1 MNTVWI
7 RDYGPNTV
15 YGNGVDDRIIVD
27 WIYNRPR
34 PDDDASPQVIADQM
48 GIDLYETTAEP
59 YDLMNTGGNFMSDG
73 FGTGFASNL
82 IVDENSGGNTWWG
95 TQYPDQS
102 VEEIEGILADFM
114 GLHTYVRMENLPY
127 DGIHHIDMHMKLLDE
142 ETILMAEYP
151 EGVADGPQIEANL
164 EYVLANFNSVFGTP
178 YDVVRIPSPPE
189 PGWGGGYPN
198 EGGDYMTYT
207 NSVFVNNT
215 ILLPTYY
222 EEYDT
227 TAIAI
232 YEEALPGY
240 NVVGIDCNQIISASG
255 AIHCITHS
263 VGVEDPLLISHQPL
277 DDTEDTV
284 NPYPVEAL
292 IQHRSGIAPAA
303 CSGASEGET
312 DYNEVAMTAGADD
325 MWSADIPAQ
334 AEGTVVQYYVEGTS
348 VSGKTQDRPMP
359 APEGYWQFRV
369 GEIVVNGL
377 DGNPDFA
384 GFQPAFPNPASAI
397 TCVPVELSRAAQGR
411 IALRDA
417 AGREVAVLF
426 DGELPCRRQQAF
438 PRCRAAC
445 GRRLCADPR
454 GRRPRTLVPAPHG
467 PLMAI
472 GTNPSLLLGSL
483 AACILG
489 LHAGTVEPCAPMEL
503 DCDCP
508 LDTSLLSTMNLPDCW
523 QDLSEFGVALDTAYR
538 FTWQGVD
545 MGHAATF
552 SEGHLTLDLMGTTTY
567 TLGHRHHRLS
577 HPLHGWQPKRQHDRL
592 VLTGERH
599 HLGGQH
605 AIRCHGMGPERL
617 WRSRH
622 DLPHRMK
629 KGGLDDGPPFSC
641 SDPLSPGGRAS
652 AARRG
657 TS

>member
-1 MNTVWI
+1 MKPTTSLRLLLPGLMLPILASAQHFDTPLSHGIDPREVQFYEANPYLPHVTRGETTPPEFDGLRTMAEWEEIEILCVGWEGYSAIQKQIVVNAAEECHVLILTESPNEVESYLTSNNNGGPAASLDNITIIDTPMNTVWI

-15 YGNGVDDRIIVD
+15 YGTGVDDRIIVD
-27 WIYNRPR
+27 WLYNRPR
-34 PDDDASPQVIADQM
+34 PDDDVAPQVIADHM

-73 FGTGFASNL
+73 FGMGFASEL
-82 IVDENSGGNTWWG
+82 IVEENDGGNTWWG
-95 TQYPDQS
+95 TQFPDQS
-102 VEEIEGILADFM
+102 EEDIENILADFM
-114 GLHTYVRMENLPY
+114 GLHTYVRMETLPF

-164 EYVLANFNSVFGTP
+164 EYVLSNFTSKWGTP
-178 YDVVRIPSPPE
+178 FEVVRIPSPPE

-240 NVVGIDCNQIISASG
+240 NVIGIDCNQIISASG

-292 IQHRSGIAPAA
+292 MQHRSSMA
-303 CSGASEGET
+303 SGRLFWRTEGDT
-312 DYNEVAMTAGADD
+312 DYAEVAMTAGADD

-348 VSGKTQDRPMP
+348 ESGKTQDRPMP

-377 DGNPDFA
+377 DGAPDFA

-397 TCVPVELSRAAQGR
+397 TCVPVELRRADKGR

-426 DGELPCRRQQAF
+426 EGQLPAGISKHF
-438 PRCRAAC
+438 LDAA
-445 GRRLCADPR
+445 P
-454 GRRPRTLVPAPHG
+454 LV
-467 PLMAI
+467 
-472 GTNPSLLLGSL
+472 
-483 AACILG
+483 
-489 LHAGTVEPCAPMEL
+489 AG
-503 DCDCP
+503 
-508 LDTSLLSTMNLPDCW
+508 
-523 QDLSEFGVALDTAYR
+523 AY
-538 FTWQGVD
+538 V
-545 MGHAATF
+545 
-552 SEGHLTLDLMGTTTY
+552 LTLEVEGRGVWSQRLMV
-567 TLGHRHHRLS
+567 R
-577 HPLHGWQPKRQHDRL
+577 
-592 VLTGERH
+592 
-599 HLGGQH
+599 
-605 AIRCHGMGPERL
+605 
-617 WRSRH
+617 
-622 DLPHRMK
+622 
-629 KGGLDDGPPFSC
+629 
-641 SDPLSPGGRAS
+641 
-652 AARRG
+652 
-657 TS
+657 